1 MSTCI
6 EDILTGNRRVP
17 PVNSERLRIL
27 RENWDRIAKPI
38 GSFGKFE
45 QIHSRISAIQG
56 LELPDVDHM
65 RLLVCCGD
73 HGIVEEGV
81 SQSPQSVTAVCAENI
96 GKGVSTA
103 GILAKAAGAEIR
115 AVDVGINHLG
125 MVPGTVYR
133 RVANGTKNF
142 LREPAMTKQEFLQAL
157 QVGMELAEESRMDGI
172 TILGIGEMGIG
183 NTTSAA
189 VLTGKMLSLAADG
202 VTGHGAGLDSAG
214 MHRKLEVVR
223 TVLTQA
229 VCKMPSEDP
238 VMAESDAESDV
249 SEGVEAVFTRYG
261 GLELAAMTGI
271 IIGSSFCG
279 IPVILDGVLSMVSA
293 LAAERLAPGCCGYLI
308 PSHMSREPAAEKLA
322 AALRLEPVIDG
333 GMATGEGAG
342 SALMMSMLKTV
353 DRVYREAARFDGYG
367 IPEYTRYEEVE

>member
-1 MSTCI
+1 MSIRI
-6 EDILTGNRRVP
+6 EDVLTGNKRIL
-17 PVNSERLRIL
+17 PVNPERLRIL
-27 RENWDRIAKPI
+27 QGNWDRIAKPI

-45 QIHSRISAIQG
+45 QIHSRIAAIQG
-56 LELPDVDHM
+56 SDPPDLEHM

-96 GKGVSTA
+96 GRGVSTA

-115 AVDVGINHLG
+115 AVDVGINQRG
-125 MVPGTVYR
+125 SVPETEYR
-133 RVANGTKNF
+133 RVANGTRNF
-142 LREPAMTKQEFLQAL
+142 LREPAMTKQEFRQAL
-157 QVGMELAEESRMDGI
+157 QVGVNLAEESRKDGV
-172 TILGIGEMGIG
+172 TLLGIGEMGIG

-189 VLTGKMLSLAADG
+189 VLTGKMLGLTAEE

-214 MHRKLEVVR
+214 MQRKLEVVR

-229 VCKMPSEDP
+229 ACKTSSESR
-238 VMAESDAESDV
+238 VVAILGAEPDV
-249 SEGVEAVFTRYG
+249 SEEIESVCTRFG

-271 IIGSSFCG
+271 IIGSAFCG
-279 IPVILDGVLSMVSA
+279 IPVLLDGVLSMVSA
-293 LAAERLAPGCCGYLI
+293 LAAEKMVPGCREYLI

-322 AALRLEPVIDG
+322 AELRLDPVIDG
-333 GMATGEGAG
+333 AMATGEGAG
-342 SALMMSMLKTV
+342 SALMMSMLQTV

-367 IPEYTRYEEVE
+367 ITEYTRYEEVE